1 MSGWTGTICNIG
13 MIKFRNNLYVDI
25 NILCDVSESEYRI
38 NSLSSKSNFFMCKYS
53 VKTKFYRFYDHFAD
67 LVEYNEG
74 YTVNKYLFA
83 LGFIFAP
90 IISRRFLNLEN

>member
-38 NSLSSKSNFFMCKYS
+38 NSLSSKSIFFMCKYS
-53 VKTKFYRFYDHFAD
+53 VKTEFYRFYNHFAD
-67 LVEYNEG
+67 LVVYNEG

-83 LGFIFAP
+83 LGLFSPQLSVGDF
-90 IISRRFLNLEN
+90 